1 MCGSAQKVMKKH
13 ADKDGAEEL
22 TKLQD
27 KFYEIEKMAMNAG
40 KPTDEQISQTK
51 TLYNQIMSKAKE
63 MGIDDEVGGY
73 MKMHMDSMEKG
84 DPKLGFG
91 RTDKDDGKEP
101 IDEKYDLYHST
112 FSGETRI

>member
-1 MCGSAQKVMKKH
+1 
-13 ADKDGAEEL
+13 
-22 TKLQD
+22 
-27 KFYEIEKMAMNAG
+27 
-40 KPTDEQISQTK
+40 
-51 TLYNQIMSKAKE
+51 
-63 MGIDDEVGGY
+63 MGIDDEVGEY

-112 FSGETRI
+112 FSGAKKMHINSQKKKKELSDGKRV